1 MIEENDED
9 YSKIFNLLQ
18 NLGQDLNDWI
28 IIYTSDHGE
37 MLGQHG
43 IWEKQKFYEAS
54 ARIPLI
60 IRYPKEYE
68 HRIVKKNV
76 NSCDLF
82 ATICDLADVPL
93 PEDLDSRS
101 LVSLMNG
108 EIENWNNET
117 ISHFKINSETNLMIK
132 WDNLKYQYYGK
143 SMPEVLFDLEADPEE
158 KINFIDIPEYS

>member
-1 MIEENDED
+1 MNK
-9 YSKIFNLLQ
+9 KI
-18 NLGQDLNDWI
+18 NDWI

-101 LVSLMNG
+101 
-108 EIENWNNET
+108 
-117 ISHFKINSETNLMIK
+117 
-132 WDNLKYQYYGK
+132 
-143 SMPEVLFDLEADPEE
+143 
-158 KINFIDIPEYS
+158 